1 MSLRSLSSSTT
12 TTTPPFPYPFKSIRG
27 PKQTLASPLAPPS
40 SFSFQFISVY
50 TTERHHHKLAVAPP
64 FYTTPRPTNAT
75 RSCVSSPRSSSPK
88 ESSGGA
94 SYRQQIADSSSTP
107 ARKSTF
113 FVATASSPSPSSA
126 PLFSWSPPC
135 PSSPSAVTL
144 QPVRV
149 PGVCVSD
156 SYDYSSNL
164 PRVVSSG
171 RAFAPARALLGLL
184 YHGAPSQYMNQL

>member
-1 MSLRSLSSSTT
+1 MWLYSPSHARSMSLRSLSSSTT

-94 SYRQQIADSSSTP
+94 SYRQQIADSSTP

-113 FVATASSPSPSSA
+113 SGATASSPSPSSA
-126 PLFSWSPPC
+126 PLFSWLAGAPYPP
-135 PSSPSAVTL
+135 
-144 QPVRV
+144 
-149 PGVCVSD
+149 
-156 SYDYSSNL
+156 L
-164 PRVVSSG
+164 PRAG
-171 RAFAPARALLGLL
+171 
-184 YHGAPSQYMNQL
+184 